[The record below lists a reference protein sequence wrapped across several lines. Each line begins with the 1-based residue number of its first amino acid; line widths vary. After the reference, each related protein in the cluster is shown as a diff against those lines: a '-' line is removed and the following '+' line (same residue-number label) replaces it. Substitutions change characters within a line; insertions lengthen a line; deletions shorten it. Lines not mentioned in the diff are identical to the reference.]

1 MMKVR
6 FRSAVARA
14 PKTETTVVGS
24 VKVET
29 VLFDFDPTW
38 AGLDIWACFKN
49 DAVEDKEYHVRMTE
63 NFEVLVP
70 WEVFTQEG
78 NLYVG
83 AIGYKDGQV
92 VKPTTWALTA
102 AVEVGVNPDGEIS
115 KEPTPNAFEQLV
127 QVVNSKKGAY
137 ELAVEYG
144 FEGTE
149 EEWLASL
156 EGEPGPPGP
165 EGPQGPA
172 GALGPRGSA
181 GKSAYDM
188 AVERGFEGTEDE
200 WLVSLVGPQG
210 PTGPAGYTPV
220 KGVDYWTV
228 KDKAEIVE
236 EVQQDLPT
244 MSNTDLLQAM
254 QDTGLISLVGDA
266 SGRLYTAS
274 DNVLFIL

>member
-70 WEVFTQEG
+70 WEVLAQEG

-83 AIGYKDGQV
+83 AIGYKDGQI

-102 AVEVGVNPDGEIS
+102 AVEVGVNPEGEIS

-137 ELAVEYG
+137 ELAVEHG

-156 EGEPGPPGP
+156 KGDPGPAGANGQQGDPGPVGPAGPQGPKGDTGPEGPPGP
-165 EGPQGPA
+165 KGDPGVAGEPVSDILFLSILQSEG
-172 GALGPRGSA
+172 
-181 GKSAYDM
+181 
-188 AVERGFEGTEDE
+188 
-200 WLVSLVGPQG
+200 LVLPIGDD
-210 PTGPAGYTPV
+210 
-220 KGVDYWTV
+220 KGVPYL
-228 KDKAEIVE
+228 AE
-236 EVQQDLPT
+236 
-244 MSNTDLLQAM
+244 
-254 QDTGLISLVGDA
+254 
-266 SGRLYTAS
+266 SGVIFT
-274 DNVLFIL
+274 F